1 MIRSC
6 KTHHFGFRS
15 TRITESPRINILL
28 RNRSLLMVLAFL
40 HPFPVFG
47 TSVHSSFTFSRTML
61 QCLSKAFTRPR
72 SFRLFRQLIST
83 CALVFTLWLNTDKGP
98 AWKSWPSFF
107 CTGEEKIVRCPAN
120 SQLSFKELLQ
130 KRVNQL
136 TEMQSISSGGCNHAS
151 WRCLPALTSCWK
163 MMKPTDDRVTFPRS
177 LWCLPYYL
185 ARLKRFQ
192 RAFQHGYIGTNG
204 AID

>member
-1 MIRSC
+1 MTSKLSNHDDTEWPSLADHFNRIMHSKVFTGTRALSLFARVWTTPGTSQIQLVRSC
-6 KTHHFGFRS
+6 KTYHFWFRS

-28 RNRSLLMVLAFL
+28 RKRSLLMVLAFL

-47 TSVHSSFTFSRTML
+47 ISVHSSFTFSRTML

-107 CTGEEKIVRCPAN
+107 CTWEENLSGVRPTRNC
-120 SQLSFKELLQ
+120 LS
-130 KRVNQL
+130 
-136 TEMQSISSGGCNHAS
+136 
-151 WRCLPALTSCWK
+151 
-163 MMKPTDDRVTFPRS
+163 RS
-177 LWCLPYYL
+177 
-185 ARLKRFQ
+185 
-192 RAFQHGYIGTNG
+192 AFAEAG
-204 AID
+204 

>member
-47 TSVHSSFTFSRTML
+47 TGPQFFYVLQDHVAVSIESFYPTEK
-61 QCLSKAFTRPR
+61 LSIIP
-72 SFRLFRQLIST
+72 QLIST

-151 WRCLPALTSCWK
+151 
-163 MMKPTDDRVTFPRS
+163 
-177 LWCLPYYL
+177 
-185 ARLKRFQ
+185 
-192 RAFQHGYIGTNG
+192 
-204 AID
+204 